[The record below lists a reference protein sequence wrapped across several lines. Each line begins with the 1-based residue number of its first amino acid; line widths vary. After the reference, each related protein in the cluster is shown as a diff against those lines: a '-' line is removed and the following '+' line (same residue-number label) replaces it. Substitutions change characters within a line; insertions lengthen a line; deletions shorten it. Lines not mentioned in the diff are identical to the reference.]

1 MLELTFSRQNNETLG
16 ITLSPSKGQTDGYLQ
31 IRRVLIEGLAAR
43 DGRLRKLDR
52 LYALDS
58 LPLYRRTSAEVMKLL
73 RQSET
78 VFTLIILREVT
89 KILASSQVSLTASTL
104 SVVSQG
110 SCLHVQYNLVTNIQI
125 IQQINDIISI

>member
-16 ITLSPSKGQTDGYLQ
+16 ITLSPSKGQTEGYLQ

-52 LYALDS
+52 LYALDN
-58 LPLYRRTSAEVMKLL
+58 LPLYKRMSAEVMKLL
-73 RQSET
+73 RQSEN

-89 KILASSQVSLTASTL
+89 KVLASSQASLTASTL

-110 SCLHVQYNLVTNIQI
+110 
-125 IQQINDIISI
+125 